1 MDIPKA
7 YEPHLVEKK
16 WYKYW
21 EENNYFRAEA
31 DSSKPPFS
39 IVIPPPNVTGSLHI
53 GHALNNTL
61 QDILTRFKRMQG
73 YNTLWLPGTD
83 HAGIATQNVV
93 EKQLRQ
99 QGLTRQDLGREKF
112 LERVWEW
119 KKEYGGLII
128 EQLKRLGASCDWSRT
143 RFTMDEGLSK
153 AVREVFVSLY
163 KQGFIYRDYY
173 IVNWCPRCHTALAD
187 IEVEYKTINGHLD
200 YIKYE
205 GVGENQFVVVAT
217 TRPETMLGDTAVAV
231 NPEDIRYSHLIGKE
245 VILPILHRKLKV
257 IGDNFVEKEF
267 GTGAVKVTPAHDP
280 NDFEIGKRHGLPQI
294 NILNPDATMNENAGH
309 YQGLDRYECRKKLV
323 EELKSQGLLVK
334 REDYSYAVGHCYRCQ
349 TIIEPYLSQQ
359 WFVKMKELAKPAIE
373 VVKDGKLEFIPKNWE
388 KTYFEWMEN
397 IKDWCISRQIWWGH
411 QIPVW
416 YCPKCQA
423 TVVERQDPTKC
434 PQCGNDELVQD
445 PDVLD
450 TWFSSAL
457 WPFSTLGFPEKTK
470 DLAVFYPTSVLS
482 TGFDII
488 FFWVARMIMMG
499 LKFMGDVPFKQVY
512 IHALIR
518 DAEGQKMSKSH
529 GNVIDPLKVIDKY
542 GTDAL
547 RFTLAIMAVQGRDI
561 LLAEERIEGYRHF
574 CNKLWNASRFILM
587 NLEDYAGS
595 REQGAGSREQ
605 GTGGYSPLEKGIR
618 RLSEGQDKG
627 DRNLSLADR
636 WILTRLNQ
644 VIEEVTEGIDSY
656 RFNESAQILY
666 DFVWH
671 EYCDWYLELAKP
683 ELAGERRG
691 LTQDLLIATFDSILR
706 LLHPFMP
713 FITEEIWQMLP
724 VFEPRGLQRGT
735 QRMPQLVEDNPADS
749 KTKSVMVTSWPI
761 SNPQEIDL
769 ESIKIMETIQEV
781 VTAIRTIRTEMRIPP
796 KQKIPALI
804 IKSEGMLKENAG
816 YLSLLT
822 NINEILYNPKATK
835 PEGSATI
842 VIKGVEFYLPLEG
855 IVDLVEEE
863 RRLSQELS
871 KVEKDLKLI
880 QVRLAN
886 EEFMSRAPEEVVAKE
901 RMRLEETIA
910 KRDKLLLNLK
920 YYFH

>member
-21 EENNYFRAEA
+21 EENNYFRADA
-31 DSSKPPFS
+31 DSSKPPQPPFS

-93 EKQLRQ
+93 EKQLRL

-112 LERVWEW
+112 IERVWEW

-128 EQLKRLGASCDWSRT
+128 EQLKRLGTSCDWSRT

-163 KQGFIYRDYY
+163 EQGFIYRDYY

-205 GVGENQFVVVAT
+205 GVEKNQFVVVAT

-231 NPEDIRYSHLIGKE
+231 NPDDKRYNHLIGKE
-245 VILPILHRKLKV
+245 VILPILNRRLKV
-257 IGDNFVEKEF
+257 IGDSFVEKEF

-280 NDFEIGKRHGLPQI
+280 NDFEIGKRHALQQI
-294 NILNPDATMNENAGH
+294 NILNPDATMNENTGH

-323 EELKSQGLLVK
+323 EELKAQGLLIK

-359 WFVKMKELAKPAIE
+359 WFVRMKEIAKPAIE
-373 VVKDGKLEFIPKNWE
+373 AVKDGRLEFIPKNWE

-397 IKDWCISRQIWWGH
+397 IRDWCISRQIWWGH

-416 YCPKCQA
+416 YCPKCKA
-423 TVVERQDPTKC
+423 TIVERQDPTKC
-434 PQCGNDELVQD
+434 PQCGGNELVQD

-574 CNKLWNASRFILM
+574 CNKLWNAGRLILT
-587 NLEDYAGS
+587 NLNDYIPNPEP
-595 REQGAGSREQ
+595 RTLNPE
-605 GTGGYSPLEKGIR
+605 Y
-618 RLSEGQDKG
+618 
-627 DRNLSLADR
+627 LSLPDR

-656 RFNESAQILY
+656 RFNEAAQILY

-683 ELAGERRG
+683 ELAGERRR
-691 LTQDLLIATFDSILR
+691 LTQDLLLATLNSILR

-713 FITEEIWQMLP
+713 FITEELWQKLSIA
-724 VFEPRGLQRGT
+724 
-735 QRMPQLVEDNPADS
+735 PQNS
-749 KTKSVMVTSWPI
+749 IMVTSWPT
-761 SNPQEIDL
+761 SNAQEIDL
-769 ESIKIMETIQEV
+769 ESIKTMETIQEV

-796 KQKIPALI
+796 KQKIPTLI
-804 IKSEGMLKENAG
+804 IKSEGMLKENSG
-816 YLSLLT
+816 YLTLLT
-822 NINEILYNPKATK
+822 NINEVIFNPEAIKPDKAVTM
-835 PEGSATI
+835 
-842 VIKGVEFYLPLEG
+842 VVKGIEFYLPLEG

-871 KVEKDLKLI
+871 KVERDLKLI

-886 EEFMSRAPEEVVAKE
+886 EEFMSRAPEEVVKKE
-901 RMRLEETIA
+901 RMRLEETTA

>member
-21 EENNYFRAEA
+21 EENNYFRADA
-31 DSSKPPFS
+31 NSSQKPFS

-112 LERVWEW
+112 IQRVWEW
-119 KKEYGGLII
+119 KKEYGDLII
-128 EQLKRLGASCDWSRT
+128 EQLKRLGTSCDWSRT

-163 KQGFIYRDYY
+163 EQGFIYRDNY

-205 GVGENQFVVVAT
+205 GVEENEGVVVAT

-231 NPEDIRYSHLIGKE
+231 NPEDERYNHLIGKE
-245 VILPILHRKLKV
+245 VILPILGRRLKV
-257 IGDNFVEKEF
+257 VGDNFVEKEF

-280 NDFEIGKRHGLPQI
+280 NDFEIGKRHSLPQI

-323 EELKSQGLLVK
+323 EDLKAQGLLIK
-334 REDYSYAVGHCYRCQ
+334 REDYSYAVGHCYRCH
-349 TIIEPYLSQQ
+349 TIVEPYLSRQ
-359 WFVKMKELAKPAIE
+359 WFVRMKELAKPAISA
-373 VVKDGKLEFIPKNWE
+373 VKSGNLEFIPKNWE

-416 YCPKCQA
+416 YCQKCKA
-423 TVVERQDPTKC
+423 TLVERQDPTKC
-434 PQCGNDELVQD
+434 PQCGGNELVQD

-457 WPFSTLGFPEKTK
+457 WPFSTLGYPDKTK
-470 DLAVFYPTSVLS
+470 DLATFYPTSVLS

-529 GNVIDPLKVIDKY
+529 GNVIDPLHVIDKY

-574 CNKLWNASRFILM
+574 CNKLWNAGRLILT
-587 NLEDYAGS
+587 NLENRSD
-595 REQGAGSREQ
+595 E
-605 GTGGYSPLEKGIR
+605 I
-618 RLSEGQDKG
+618 G
-627 DRNLSLADR
+627 DRRQEAGELSLADR
-636 WILTRLNQ
+636 WMLTRLNQ

-683 ELAGERRG
+683 ELAGERRR
-691 LTQDLLIATFDSILR
+691 LTQDLLVSTLDSILR

-713 FITEEIWQMLP
+713 FITEELWQKLP
-724 VFEPRGLQRGT
+724 INSQ
-735 QRMPQLVEDNPADS
+735 NS
-749 KTKSVMVTSWPI
+749 IMVTSWPT
-761 SNPQEIDL
+761 SNLQQIDL
-769 ESIKIMETIQEV
+769 ESVKAMETIQEV

-796 KQKIPALI
+796 RLKLPALI
-804 IKSEGMLKENAG
+804 IKSEGILKENAG
-816 YLSLLT
+816 YLALLT
-822 NINEILYNPKATK
+822 NISEILFNPEATK

-855 IVDLVEEE
+855 VVDLGEEE

-880 QVRLAN
+880 QVKLAN
-886 EEFMSRAPEEVVAKE
+886 EDFITKAPEEVVKKE
-901 RMRLEETIA
+901 RQRVDEITS
-910 KRDKLLLNLK
+910 KRDKLLMSLK
-920 YYFH
+920 NYFY

>member
-1 MDIPKA
+1 MDISKT
-7 YEPHLVEKK
+7 YEPQAVEKK

-21 EENNYFRAEA
+21 EENNYFYA
-31 DSSKPPFS
+31 DANSSKKPFS
-39 IVIPPPNVTGSLHI
+39 IVIPPPNVTGSLHM

-61 QDILTRFKRMQG
+61 QDILIRFKRMQG

-93 EKQLRQ
+93 EKQLQQ

-112 LERVWEW
+112 IERVWEW

-163 KQGFIYRDYY
+163 EQGLIYRDYY
-173 IVNWCPRCHTALAD
+173 IVNWCPRCQTALAD
-187 IEVEYKTINGHLD
+187 IEVEYRTINGHLD

-205 GVGENQFVVVAT
+205 GVTQDQSIIVAT

-231 NPEDIRYSHLIGKE
+231 NPEDKRYKHLIGKE
-245 VILPILHRKLKV
+245 VILPILGRKIKV
-257 IGDNFVEKEF
+257 VGDSFVEKEF

-280 NDFEIGKRHGLPQI
+280 NDFEIGKRHSLQQI

-309 YQGLDRYECRKKLV
+309 YQGLDRYECRKKLI
-323 EELKSQGLLVK
+323 EDLKALGLLMK
-334 REDYSYAVGHCYRCQ
+334 REEYSYAVGHCYRCN
-349 TIIEPYLSQQ
+349 TIVEPYLSQQ
-359 WFVKMKELAKPAIE
+359 WFVQMKDLAKSAIE
-373 VVKDGKLEFIPKNWE
+373 AVKSDKVEFIPKSWE

-416 YCPKCQA
+416 YCQKCKA
-423 TVVERQDPTKC
+423 TLVERQNPTQCLKC
-434 PQCGNDELVQD
+434 GSDELIQD

-457 WPFSTLGFPEKTK
+457 WPFSTLGFPDKTK
-470 DLAVFYPTSVLS
+470 DLVTFYPTSVLS

-529 GNVIDPLKVIDKY
+529 GNVIDPLNVIDRY

-561 LLAEERIEGYRHF
+561 LLSEERIEGYRHF
-574 CNKLWNASRFILM
+574 CNKLWNASRFILT
-587 NLEDYAGS
+587 NLEDYTPNPKS
-595 REQGAGSREQ
+595 QISN
-605 GTGGYSPLEKGIR
+605 SKC
-618 RLSEGQDKG
+618 
-627 DRNLSLADR
+627 LSLADR

-644 VIEEVTEGIDSY
+644 VIEKVTEGLNSY
-656 RFNESAQILY
+656 HFNESAQILY

-671 EYCDWYLELAKP
+671 EYCDWYLELVKP
-683 ELAGERRG
+683 QLSGQRREI
-691 LTQDLLIATFDSILR
+691 TQDLLVVTSDAILR

-713 FITEEIWQMLP
+713 FLTEEIWQKLSVDRTTNSIMIANWPTL
-724 VFEPRGLQRGT
+724 T
-735 QRMPQLVEDNPADS
+735 QDD
-749 KTKSVMVTSWPI
+749 
-761 SNPQEIDL
+761 IDL
-769 ESIKIMETIQEV
+769 EAIKDMEFIQEV
-781 VTAIRTIRTEMRIPP
+781 VTSIRTIRSEMRIPP
-796 KQKIPALI
+796 NQKINILI
-804 IKSEGMLKENAG
+804 IKSNPFENVD
-816 YLSLLT
+816 YITLLT
-822 NINEILYNPKATK
+822 NTSEVVFNPVSTK
-835 PEGSATI
+835 PDTSVVII
-842 VIKGVEFYLPLEG
+842 VKGIEMYLPLSG
-855 IVDLVEEE
+855 IIDLGKEEE
-863 RRLSQELS
+863 RLSKELS
-871 KVEKDLKLI
+871 KVEKELNLI
-880 QVRLAN
+880 RVKLAN
-886 EEFMSRAPEEVVAKE
+886 EDFMTKAPTEVVEKE
-901 RMRLEETIA
+901 KQRLDELIS
-910 KRDKLLLNLK
+910 KQDKLVMSLK